1 MKRYLQLFMNYLA
14 VERGLARNTL
24 EAYERDVTMFLD
36 FLEQNG
42 VNDIKELTA
51 SHILHFM
58 AEAKQSGKAAS
69 TVTREQVAIRAF
81 CKFLTTEGMLDVDP
95 AAAMGTPKPQR
106 RLPSVLTTEEVERL
120 LAAPPADTPAGLRDR
135 AMLEVL
141 YATGM
146 RVSELVGL
154 DVGNVHPGMGFVR
167 VIGKGSKER
176 IIPLGRMA
184 ISSLNEYLAY
194 GRPKLHKGVKAEDA
208 LFLNHLG
215 TRITRQGFWKI
226 IKKYAQEA
234 GVTKELTPHTL
245 RHSFATHL
253 LEGGAD
259 LRAVQEM
266 LGHSDISTTQ
276 IYTHVAKTRLKEVYD
291 RAHPRA
297 KQ

>member
-1 MKRYLQLFMNYLA
+1 MKRQLQLYLNYLA
-14 VERGLARNTL
+14 VERGLSRNTI
-24 EAYERDVTMFLD
+24 EAYERDLTLFLD
-36 FLEQNG
+36 FLKKQELNR
-42 VNDIKELTA
+42 IEELTA
-51 SHILHFM
+51 SHIIQFM
-58 AEAKQSGKAAS
+58 QAMKTSGKAAS
-69 TVTREQVAIRAF
+69 TVTRAQVAIRSF
-81 CKFLTTEGMLDVDP
+81 CKFLTAEGVLAADP
-95 AAAMGTPKPQR
+95 TAAMGTPKPKR
-106 RLPSVLTTEEVERL
+106 KLPAVLTTEEIERL
-120 LAAPPADTPAGLRDR
+120 LSAPSAQSPAGLRDR

-154 DVGNVHPGMGFVR
+154 DVGSVHPGMGFVR

-184 ISSLNEYLAY
+184 ISSLQEYLTY
-194 GRPKLHKGVKAEDA
+194 GRPKLHKGAKAEDA

-215 TRITRQGFWKI
+215 TRMTRQGFWKI

-276 IYTHVAKTRLKEVYD
+276 IYTHVAKTKLKEVYD
-291 RAHPRA
+291 RTHPRA
-297 KQ
+297 KR